1 MSVIGTSL
9 VTTPTLLASLLF
21 YAAASAQ
28 QQRASE
34 LADPFLQ
41 TVWTTEDGLPQNSVN
56 AIVQTRDGYLWLGTF
71 GGLARFDG
79 VRFTI
84 FNSANTPGL
93 KSNRITALFE
103 DRRGVLWLGTET
115 GELMS
120 LEDGVGTTYS
130 MPGTLQGAIVSPGA
144 LTGDSAGV
152 LWAGTSKGLARF
164 QDGKFTAYTTAQGL
178 PTNIIYAVE
187 QDQAGRL
194 WVMAEREL
202 VQFDGRHFV
211 PYRFPEGLLE
221 GSFIRRRQ
229 GGLWLPATTGVALFV
244 DGKFVSYPH
253 LSRSPWNMRTLF
265 EDREGTLWIASV
277 SPLMVQRFQGGRF
290 SPYAMKSF
298 EYEIRTMYED
308 REGNLWMGSTGGGLL
323 RLKKRA
329 VSTYTTEN
337 GLPSNDVRAVTDDG
351 IGGTWIS
358 TSSGLAHVSAGKIT
372 VYTDKDGLLSSYA
385 TALLRDRAGG
395 LWIGSNRGL
404 TQLKDRRFINYT
416 PAQGLS
422 SPVVMSLAEDRDGNV
437 WIGTMEGLTRL
448 RNGTFTVYNRA
459 AGLVS
464 NDVRSIVEAR
474 DGALWVGTTGGL
486 SCFRNGTFAN
496 YTTRDGL
503 TNDYVRAI
511 VEEPDGALWVGTY
524 GGGLNRFENGRFT
537 PVTTQDGLFDD
548 FVSRILEDD
557 RGNFWMLGNR
567 GIFSVSRAA
576 LNDFAAGRARSIT
589 SIAYGIGDGMKSSEG
604 EGNAQP
610 AGWRAADGKLWFP
623 TIKGIAVLDPSPMNT
638 LPSPVVI
645 QGVTV
650 DRVAQSPTHGVEI
663 KPGQQNLE
671 IYYAGL
677 TFSRP
682 EQVKFKYQ
690 LVGFDRDW
698 IDAGTRRTAYYPQ
711 LPSGNYTFKV
721 IADNGYGVWNM
732 EGQSVSV
739 IVLPP
744 FYQTWWFVTLVSL
757 TVAGM
762 TALIWRQRVSQLQR
776 AHAAQQAFSR
786 QLIASQESERK
797 RIAAELHDS
806 LGQRL
811 VIIKNLALI
820 LLNGSA
826 ADGAREQIDEI
837 STEAS
842 QALGEVKEISYNLR
856 PHQLDRLG
864 LTKTLEALVK
874 KAASASPI
882 AFTSE
887 IDDIDDVFPKQA
899 EINFYRVAQESVS
912 NVVKHSAA
920 TEASVTVRREEGRIA
935 LTVRDNGRG
944 FVPETT
950 QPSPDAAGFGLVG
963 ISERATL
970 LGGHAT
976 IESEPGRGTTIAI
989 SIDLQR
995 APDVH

>member
-1 MSVIGTSL
+1 MLCKPLTALTLTVSVVVGSGL
-9 VTTPTLLASLLF
+9 SARERRPS
-21 YAAASAQ
+21 AAVD
-28 QQRASE
+28 
-34 LADPFLQ
+34 DPYLQ
-41 TVWTTEDGLPQNSVN
+41 TVWTTEDGLPQNSVT
-56 AIVQTRDGYLWLGTF
+56 AIVQSRDGYLWLSTF

-103 DRRGVLWLGTET
+103 DRRGILWLGTET

-120 LEDGVGTTYS
+120 LQDGVGTTYPLS
-130 MPGTLQGAIVSPGA
+130 GALEGAIVFSLTADGA
-144 LTGDSAGV
+144 GG

-164 QDGKFTAYTTAQGL
+164 QDGKVTAYTTADGL
-178 PTNIIYAVE
+178 PNNLIYAGE

-194 WVMAEREL
+194 WMMANRVL
-202 VQFDGRHFV
+202 VQFDGRQFV
-211 PYRFPEGLLE
+211 TYQFREGLLE
-221 GSFIRRRQ
+221 GFFIPRRQ
-229 GGLWLPATTGVALFV
+229 GGFWVTATTGVALFF
-244 DGKFVSYPH
+244 DGKFVLHPH

-265 EDREGTLWIASV
+265 EDREGTLWIAYV
-277 SPLMVQRFQGGRF
+277 SPLMVQRFQAGRF
-290 SPYAMKSF
+290 SSYAMKSG
-298 EYEIRTMYED
+298 EYEVRVFYED
-308 REGNLWMGSTGGGLL
+308 REGNLWIGSIGGGLI

-329 VSTYTTEN
+329 VTTYTTDN
-337 GLPSNDVRAVTDDG
+337 GLPSNTVFAITDDG
-351 IGGTWIS
+351 IGGTWIA
-358 TSSGLAHVSAGKIT
+358 TGSGLAHLRAGKTT
-372 VYTDKDGLLSSYA
+372 VYTDKDGMLSSYA
-385 TALLRDRAGG
+385 TALLRDRAGS
-395 LWIGSNRGL
+395 LWIGSNLGL
-404 TQLKDRRFINYT
+404 TRLKDQRFINYT

-422 SPVVMSLAEDRDGNV
+422 GQVVMSFAEDRDGNV
-437 WIGTMEGLTRL
+437 WIGTTEGLNRL
-448 RNGTFTVYNRA
+448 RDGAFTVYNRD

-486 SCFRNGTFAN
+486 SCLRNGAFAN

-511 VEEPDGALWVGTY
+511 VEEPDGALWLGTY
-524 GGGLNRFENGRFT
+524 GGGLNRLKNGRFT
-537 PVTTQDGLFDD
+537 PVTTRDGLFDD

-567 GIFSVSRAA
+567 GIFSVKRAE
-576 LNDFAAGRARSIT
+576 LNDFAEGRVGSIT
-589 SIAYGIGDGMKSSEG
+589 SIAYGIGDGMISSEG

-623 TIKGIAVLDPSPMNT
+623 TIKGIAVLDPSPVST

-650 DRVAQSPTHGVEI
+650 DRVAQSATHRVQI
-663 KPGQQNLE
+663 HPGQQNLE

-690 LVGFDRDW
+690 LVGFDRGW
-698 IDAGTRRTAYYPQ
+698 VEAGTRRTAYYQQ
-711 LPSGNYTFKV
+711 LPPGNYAFKV

-732 EGQSVSV
+732 EGQTLSVV
-739 IVLPP
+739 VLSP
-744 FYQTWWFVTLVSL
+744 FYRTWSFVTLAL
-757 TVAGM
+757 LGVA
-762 TALIWRQRVSQLQR
+762 ALMVLAWRQRVSQLQR

-786 QLIASQESERK
+786 QLMASQESERK

-820 LLNGSA
+820 LLNRPATDGS
-826 ADGAREQIDEI
+826 REQIDEI
-837 STEAS
+837 SAEAS

-864 LTKTLEALVK
+864 LTKAVEALVK
-874 KAASASPI
+874 KADAASAI
-882 AFTSE
+882 AFTST
-887 IDDIDDVFPKQA
+887 IDDIDGVFPKEA
-899 EINFYRVAQESVS
+899 EIGFYRVAQESVN
-912 NVVKHSAA
+912 NVLKHSAA
-920 TEASVTVRREEGRIA
+920 TEASVTVRRSDGRIL
-935 LTVRDNGRG
+935 LTVRDNGKG
-944 FVPETT
+944 FVPEATRT
-950 QPSPDAAGFGLVG
+950 ASVPAGFGLVG

-976 IESEPGRGTTIAI
+976 IHSAPGQGTTIGIA
-989 SIDLQR
+989 IDLR
-995 APDVH
+995 NVPHGP

>member
-1 MSVIGTSL
+1 MLCKPLTALTLTVSVVVGSGL
-9 VTTPTLLASLLF
+9 SARERRPS
-21 YAAASAQ
+21 AAVD
-28 QQRASE
+28 
-34 LADPFLQ
+34 DPYLQ
-41 TVWTTEDGLPQNSVN
+41 TVWTTEDGLPQNSVT
-56 AIVQTRDGYLWLGTF
+56 AIVQSRDGYLWLSTF

-103 DRRGVLWLGTET
+103 DRRGILWLGTET

-120 LEDGVGTTYS
+120 LQDGVGTTYPLS
-130 MPGTLQGAIVSPGA
+130 GALEGAIVFSLTADGA
-144 LTGDSAGV
+144 GG

-164 QDGKFTAYTTAQGL
+164 QDGKVTAYTTADGL
-178 PTNIIYAVE
+178 PNNLIYAGE

-194 WVMAEREL
+194 WMMANRVL
-202 VQFDGRHFV
+202 VQFDGRQFV
-211 PYRFPEGLLE
+211 TYQFREGLLE
-221 GSFIRRRQ
+221 GFFIPRRQ
-229 GGLWLPATTGVALFV
+229 GGFWVTATTGVALFF
-244 DGKFVSYPH
+244 DGKFVLHPH

-265 EDREGTLWIASV
+265 EDREGTLWIAYV
-277 SPLMVQRFQGGRF
+277 SPLMVQRFQAGRF
-290 SPYAMKSF
+290 SSYAMKSG
-298 EYEIRTMYED
+298 EYEIRAIYED
-308 REGNLWMGSTGGGLL
+308 REGNLWMGSIGGGLI

-329 VSTYTTEN
+329 VTTYTTEN
-337 GLPSNDVRAVTDDG
+337 GLPSNTVFAVTDDG
-351 IGGTWIS
+351 IGGTWIA
-358 TSSGLAHVSAGKIT
+358 TGSGLAHLRAGKTT
-372 VYTDKDGLLSSYA
+372 VYTDKDGMLSSYA
-385 TALLRDRAGG
+385 TALLRDRAGS
-395 LWIGSNRGL
+395 LWIGSNLGL
-404 TQLKDRRFINYT
+404 TRLKDQRFINYT

-422 SPVVMSLAEDRDGNV
+422 GQVVMSLAEDRDGNV
-437 WIGTMEGLTRL
+437 WIGTTDGLSRW
-448 RNGTFTVYNRA
+448 RDGAFTVYNRA

-464 NDVRSIVEAR
+464 NDVRSIVQTR

-486 SCFRNGTFAN
+486 SCYRNETFTN

-503 TNDYVRAI
+503 SNGYVRAI
-511 VEEPDGALWVGTY
+511 VEEPDGALWLGTY
-524 GGGLNRFENGRFT
+524 GGGLNRFKNGRFT
-537 PVTTQDGLFDD
+537 PVTTRDGLFDD

-567 GIFSVSRAA
+567 GIFSVKRAE
-576 LNDFAAGRARSIT
+576 LNDFAEGRVGSIT
-589 SIAYGIGDGMKSSEG
+589 SIAYGIGDGMISSEG

-623 TIKGIAVLDPSPMNT
+623 TIKGIAVLDPSPVNT
-638 LPSPVVI
+638 LLSPVVI

-650 DRVAQSPTHGVEI
+650 DRAAQSAAHRVEI

-690 LVGFDRDW
+690 LVGFDRGW
-698 IDAGTRRTAYYPQ
+698 VDAGTRRTAYYQQ
-711 LPSGNYTFKV
+711 LPPGNYAFKV

-732 EGQSVSV
+732 EGQTLSVV
-739 IVLPP
+739 VLPP
-744 FYQTWWFVTLVSL
+744 FYRTWSFVTLAL
-757 TVAGM
+757 LGVA
-762 TALIWRQRVSQLQR
+762 ALMVLAWRQRVSQLQR

-786 QLIASQESERK
+786 QLMASQESERK

-820 LLNGSA
+820 LLNRPATDGS
-826 ADGAREQIDEI
+826 REQIDEI
-837 STEAS
+837 SAEAS

-864 LTKTLEALVK
+864 LTKAVEALVK
-874 KAASASPI
+874 KADAASAI
-882 AFTSE
+882 AFTSA
-887 IDDIDDVFPKQA
+887 IDDIDGVFPKEA
-899 EINFYRVAQESVS
+899 EIGFYRVAQESVN
-912 NVVKHSAA
+912 NVLKHSAA
-920 TEASVTVRREEGRIA
+920 TEASVTVRRSDGRIL
-935 LTVRDNGRG
+935 LTVRDNGKG
-944 FVPETT
+944 FVPEATRT
-950 QPSPDAAGFGLVG
+950 ASVPAGFGLVG

-976 IESEPGRGTTIAI
+976 IHSAPGQGTTIGIA
-989 SIDLQR
+989 IDLR
-995 APDVH
+995 NVPDGH

>member
-1 MSVIGTSL
+1 MIGKSL
-9 VTTPTLLASLLF
+9 ATTLMVLAGMLLCAGV
-21 YAAASAQ
+21 SAQ
-28 QQRASE
+28 QQPAST
-34 LADPFLQ
+34 LDDPYLQ
-41 TVWTTEDGLPQNSVN
+41 TVWTTENGLPQNSVT
-56 AIVQTRDGYLWLGTF
+56 AIVQSRDGYLWLSTF

-103 DRRGVLWLGTET
+103 DRHGILWLGTET

-120 LEDGVGTTYS
+120 LRDGVGTTYPLS
-130 MPGTLQGAIVSPGA
+130 GALEGAIVSSI
-144 LTGDSAGV
+144 TGDGAGG
-152 LWAGTSKGLARF
+152 LWAGTTKGLARF
-164 QDGKFTAYTTAQGL
+164 QDGTFTAYTTADGL
-178 PTNIIYAVE
+178 PNNVIYTGAL
-187 QDQAGRL
+187 DQAGLL
-194 WVMAEREL
+194 WMMADREL
-202 VQFDGRHFV
+202 TQFDGRRFV
-211 PYRFPEGLLE
+211 THQFREGLLE
-221 GSFIRRRQ
+221 GFVSPRRQ
-229 GGLWLPATTGVALFV
+229 GGFWVTASTGVALFL
-244 DGKFVSYPH
+244 DGKFVLYPH
-253 LSRSPWNMRTLF
+253 LARSTQYMHTLF
-265 EDREGTLWIASV
+265 EDREGTVWISYL
-277 SPLMVQRFQGGRF
+277 SPPMVQRFQSGSF
-290 SPYAMKSF
+290 SSYAMKSG
-298 EYEIRTMYED
+298 EYEIRAFYED
-308 REGNLWMGSTGGGLL
+308 REGNLWFGSIGGGLI

-329 VSTYTTEN
+329 VTTYTTEN
-337 GLPSNDVRAVTDDG
+337 GLPSNTVFAVTDDG
-351 IGGTWIS
+351 IGGTWIA
-358 TSSGLAHVSAGKIT
+358 TASGLAHLRAGKTT
-372 VYTDKDGLLSSYA
+372 VYTDKDGMLSSYA
-385 TALLRDRAGG
+385 TALLRDRAGS

-404 TQLKDRRFINYT
+404 TRLVDQRFINYT

-422 SPVVMSLAEDRDGNV
+422 SQVVMSLAEDHDGNV
-437 WIGTMEGLTRL
+437 WIGTMEGLNRW
-448 RNGTFTVYNRA
+448 RDGTFTVYNRG

-464 NDVRSIVEAR
+464 NDVRSILETR

-486 SCFRNGTFAN
+486 SCFRNGTFTN

-511 VEEPDGALWVGTY
+511 VEEPDGALWLGTY
-524 GGGLNRFENGRFT
+524 GGGLNRFKNGRFT
-537 PVTTQDGLFDD
+537 PVTTKDGLFDD

-567 GIFSVSRAA
+567 GIFRVSRAA
-576 LNDFAAGRARSIT
+576 LNDFADGRARSIT
-589 SIAYGIGDGMKSSEG
+589 SISYGIADGMKSSEG

-610 AGWRAADGKLWFP
+610 AGWKAADGKLWFP
-623 TIKGIAVLDPSPMNT
+623 TIKGVAVLDPSPVNT
-638 LPSPVVI
+638 LPAPVVI

-650 DRVAQSPTHGVEI
+650 DRAAQPATHRVEI

-677 TFSRP
+677 AFSRP

-690 LVGFDRDW
+690 LLSFDRDW
-698 IDAGTRRTAYYPQ
+698 VDAGTRRTAYYPQ
-711 LPSGNYTFKV
+711 LPPGSYTFKV
-721 IADNGYGVWNM
+721 VADNGYGVWNM
-732 EGQSVSV
+732 EGQTLSV

-744 FYQTWWFVTLVSL
+744 FYHTWWFVTVVSL

-762 TALIWRQRVSQLQR
+762 MALLWRLRVSQLQR

-786 QLIASQESERK
+786 QLIASQENERK

-826 ADGAREQIDEI
+826 TDGGREQIDEI
-837 STEAS
+837 SSEAS
-842 QALGEVKEISYNLR
+842 QAIGEVKEISYNLR

-864 LTKTLEALVK
+864 LTKALEALVK

-920 TEASVTVRREEGRIA
+920 TEASVTVRREDGRIA
-935 LTVRDNGRG
+935 LTVRDNGKG
-944 FVPETT
+944 FVPEPA
-950 QPSPDAAGFGLVG
+950 QPEALSGGFGLVG

-976 IESEPGRGTTIAI
+976 IQSTPGRGTTIGI
-989 SIDLQR
+989 SIDLR
-995 APDVH
+995 HTPDVH